1 MKKRNQRRVKASAFT
16 RCLHEDLQHHAGT
29 DRLAT
34 LANGEALTGF
44 HRNGVLQLDRYHGGV
59 TGHYHVNAIRQRQH
73 ARHVCGAK
81 EELRLVPFQKRG
93 MPTALLLRQHIHLA
107 LEPSMR
113 GNAAG
118 ARQNLTSLD
127 FLTLDAAKQ
136 YADIFARSTLID
148 ELAKDLDARAG
159 GLDRRPQAHDLDL
172 IIYAHDPTLDGAGD
186 HRAATRD
193 RVHILDAQEERRV
206 DHAIGQRNVSVHI
219 RHQPGDRRYAK
230 LTAAALERQQC
241 AASHDR
247 RRVAGE
253 AVPRQKL
260 AYLHLDQIQQLRIGY
275 QVSLVHEHDHVRHA
289 DLAREQ
295 N

>member
-59 TGHYHVNAIRQRQH
+59 TGHYRVNAIRQRQH

-107 LEPSMR
+107 LEPSVGR
-113 GNAAG
+113 DAAW
-118 ARQNLTSLD
+118 ARQDLTSLD

-136 YADIFARSTLID
+136 YADVFARSTLID
-148 ELAKDLDARAG
+148 QLAKDLDARAR
-159 GLDRRPQAHDLDL
+159 GLYRRPQADNFDL
-172 IIYAHDPTLDGAGD
+172 IVYTHDPTLNGAGD
-186 HRAATRD
+186 YCAATCD
-193 RVHILDAQEERRV
+193 RVHILDAQEKRRI
-206 DHAIGQRNVSVHI
+206 DHTLRQRNVSVHL
-219 RHQPGDRRYAK
+219 RHQSGDRRYAELAK
-230 LTAAALERQQC
+230 VALERQQC

-247 RRVAGE
+247 RR
-253 AVPRQKL
+253 
-260 AYLHLDQIQQLRIGY
+260 
-275 QVSLVHEHDHVRHA
+275 
-289 DLAREQ
+289 
-295 N
+295 